1 MELQFKKESLGWMKP
16 AVRQIQTREQ
26 TQELK
31 LSDGM
36 PDVGRILASWGQPIL
51 RAKEWRNDGISVS
64 GGTMVWV
71 LYAPEDGTQARCV
84 NGWIPWQ
91 MDWDLPA
98 GTPDGQIRI
107 TAVPRFVDAR
117 SVSPRKIMI
126 RNGVSVLGEGLVQT
140 RTDLWRPAEM
150 PEDVQLLEL
159 VYPVRLPVE
168 AGEKAFQLDEE
179 LILPQSCP
187 MAGKLLACT
196 LCSEI
201 TENRVLT
208 SRLLFRATAKLHV
221 VYAGED
227 GQVFSWDFPI
237 SISQYAQLSG
247 DYGADAQGE
256 IWMMPT
262 DLEVDLDESGHFR
275 LKCGMIA
282 QYEVDDVHMLSVTED
297 AYSLARALE
306 LKREE
311 QTLIPTLEKRILT
324 MSVDQILSQ
333 EANIVADVSFLPDF
347 PRLRELDDQI
357 VLEQPGMMQVL
368 YYTPEGSLQSSTVR
382 WEGKLEIATHP
393 DNSIQAVPMPCAEL
407 ETLITGEG
415 IRVRGQSVLRAK
427 TYAQQQFSPVMGI
440 QPGEMREPDPNR
452 PSLILCR
459 AGEKS
464 LWELAR
470 ESGSTVQ
477 AIRSASG
484 LEGEPQ
490 PNRMLLIP
498 VL

>member
-1 MELQFKKESLGWMKP
+1 
-16 AVRQIQTREQ
+16 
-26 TQELK
+26 
-31 LSDGM
+31 
-36 PDVGRILASWGQPIL
+36 
-51 RAKEWRNDGISVS
+51 
-64 GGTMVWV
+64 
-71 LYAPEDGTQARCV
+71 
-84 NGWIPWQ
+84 
-91 MDWDLPA
+91 
-98 GTPDGQIRI
+98 
-107 TAVPRFVDAR
+107 
-117 SVSPRKIMI
+117 
-126 RNGVSVLGEGLVQT
+126 
-140 RTDLWRPAEM
+140 
-150 PEDVQLLEL
+150 
-159 VYPVRLPVE
+159 
-168 AGEKAFQLDEE
+168 
-179 LILPQSCP
+179 
-187 MAGKLLACT
+187 
-196 LCSEI
+196 
-201 TENRVLT
+201 
-208 SRLLFRATAKLHV
+208 
-221 VYAGED
+221 
-227 GQVFSWDFPI
+227 
-237 SISQYAQLSG
+237 
-247 DYGADAQGE
+247 
-256 IWMMPT
+256 
-262 DLEVDLDESGHFR
+262 
-275 LKCGMIA
+275 MIA
-282 QYEVDDVHMLSVTED
+282 QYEVDDVHMLPVTED

-357 VLEQPGMMQVL
+357 VLEQPGLMQVL

-393 DNSIQAVPMPCAEL
+393 DNAIQAVPLPCVEL
-407 ETLITGEG
+407 ETQITGEG